1 MSRYKLVQPKAAR
14 NYVLNP
20 SAEVAG
26 NFSQYG
32 GATVTRE
39 QGISAWGEYS
49 YKIVPGGTA
58 RGLTLLCSAAPASDP
73 AQVIFA
79 ARGVSGVLTVTS
91 TGVATATVI
100 QPLGGGWVLYQ
111 AVGAFTSKEVQ
122 ITNSKNETWYLDGVT
137 HTEGTRLQ
145 TYLDGDQ
152 PGCRWTG
159 IRHGSASVRDGNT
172 RAGGEI
178 YDLETDLYFR
188 VIRPLGG
195 MGAPEN
201 ILTARVVRPGGSVE
215 VSRIGA
221 RTLILTGWLLASSL
235 ATMNAR
241 YVALGDALKPDAVPL
256 AADRRPQPVLI
267 QYWGDQRIL
276 QLPSVPAGGL
286 EDYGDPAHGFNMQ
299 LGLRFDVGAPFWSDV
314 IETAMAV
321 TTETSGTARMVMGRI
336 QGEWGVLGPPSQV
349 NVYRNRGIRAIA
361 ETDVWVYFGGDF
373 FDFDANDQDVL
384 VRYHKED
391 GMWEAPYTTKPDGAL
406 PYINAMIVLPD
417 GRLVVG
423 GNLDEIDGVTV
434 DNVAIYDEVAETWE
448 MLGDGLAAGFVR
460 DMAFDALTG
469 DIYAVIGTTQLYRLP
484 FGYTTWETYGAPAAG
499 ALEKL
504 AFVLT
509 SDPARSVW
517 LYGGGTG
524 LYRMA
529 VNAAVPKWEQIT
541 GPTTV
546 TALAAGN
553 AGEIFVGG
561 IQTQGVGTVI
571 NADGSESPLYI
582 VIADVDVTRRVNA
595 LRFDAGTGW
604 LYITGDFTRLG
615 TVTARACARYRSG
628 LFYRMPIDLPLE
640 PPTGLTSYAF
650 LVGRDESASSLPVF
664 PWLPPRPP
672 ADTRN
677 LFIGFSTTGT
687 ATWPGGISALTATVP
702 GGAETR
708 PVIRLTRAGGISA
721 KIVSVFNRTT
731 GAEITLNV
739 PMLDGETITIDL
751 VNLRVTSDY
760 NGQRRVIV
768 PKPGS
773 KMGSFALLPT
783 GNQIDVRVEND
794 GATLAGV
801 LRYVQQYHSFAAAD

>member
-152 PGCRWTG
+152 PGCRWVG
-159 IRHGSASVRDGNT
+159 LLHGSASVRDGNT

-256 AADRRPQPVLI
+256 AADGRPQPVLI

-349 NVYRNRGIRAIA
+349 NVYRNLGVRAIA

-373 FDFDANDQDVL
+373 FDFDADDNNQL
-384 VRYHKED
+384 VRYHKEE
-391 GMWEAPYTTKPDGAL
+391 GYWEAPYAKAPTGGL
-406 PYINAMIVLPD
+406 PFVNSMLVLPD
-417 GRLVVG
+417 GRLVIAG
-423 GNLDEIDGVTV
+423 LIEEIDDVLV
-434 DNVAIYDEVAETWE
+434 DNVAVYDETNETWA
-448 MLGDGLAAGFVR
+448 MFGDGLAGGSVR
-460 DMAFDALTG
+460 DLAFDVVTG
-469 DIYAVIGTTQLYRLP
+469 DVYAVKATTQLYRLP
-484 FGYTTWETYGAPAAG
+484 FGYTTWEDFGDPAG
-499 ALEKL
+499 GSLVKL
-504 AFVLT
+504 AFLLT
-509 SDPARSVW
+509 SDPQRPVW

-529 VNAAVPKWEQIT
+529 VNASPPKWETIT

-553 AGEIFVGG
+553 EGEIFVGG
-561 IQTQGVGTVI
+561 IQTQALGIVVNPDGGTPV
-571 NADGSESPLYI
+571 YI
-582 VIADVDVTRRVNA
+582 VIADADTSERISA
-595 LRFDAGTGW
+595 LAFDRNTGW
-604 LYITGDFTRLG
+604 LYMSGNFTRLH
-615 TVTARACARYRSG
+615 TLQATACARYRAG
-628 LFYRMPIDLPLE
+628 LFYRMPIDLPLQ
-640 PPTGLTSYAF
+640 PPTPLESYAF
-650 LVGRDESASSLPVF
+650 AVGRDETASSLPVF
-664 PWLPPRPP
+664 PWLPPRQP
-672 ADTRN
+672 ADIRN
-677 LFIGFSTTGT
+677 LYIGFSTTGT
-687 ATWPGGISALTATVP
+687 ATWPGGISVLTAAVP

-708 PVIRLTRAGGISA
+708 PIIQLTRTGGISA
-721 KIVSVFNRTT
+721 RIVNVLNRTT
-731 GAEITLNV
+731 GTEIVLNQQL
-739 PMLDGETITIDL
+739 LDGETITIDL